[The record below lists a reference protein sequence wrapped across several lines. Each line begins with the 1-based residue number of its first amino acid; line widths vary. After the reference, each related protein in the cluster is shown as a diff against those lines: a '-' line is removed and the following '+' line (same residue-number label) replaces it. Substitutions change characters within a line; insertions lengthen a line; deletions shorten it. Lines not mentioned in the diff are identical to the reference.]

1 MEAFMPSGKILVV
14 DDDLDTVNILKDL
27 LENEGYEV
35 ITAYTGR
42 VALDKVKEEKPAL
55 VILDIMMPCM
65 DGLTVCQEIK
75 NNPETK
81 NIKIIILTLKDS
93 ADTLQEAVEKKA
105 DWFIAK
111 PYGNKYMLSM
121 IAKLLD
127 DKK

>member
-1 MEAFMPSGKILVV
+1 MPQGKILVV
-14 DDDLDTVNILKDL
+14 DDDQDTVNILKDL

-35 ITAYTGR
+35 ITAYTGKS
-42 VALDKVKEEKPAL
+42 ALEKVKEENPVL
-55 VILDIMMPCM
+55 IILDIMMPNM
-65 DGLTVCQEIK
+65 DGLSVCQEIK
-75 NNPETK
+75 NNPGTQ

-105 DWFIAK
+105 DWFIPK

-121 IAKLLD
+121 IAKLLNE